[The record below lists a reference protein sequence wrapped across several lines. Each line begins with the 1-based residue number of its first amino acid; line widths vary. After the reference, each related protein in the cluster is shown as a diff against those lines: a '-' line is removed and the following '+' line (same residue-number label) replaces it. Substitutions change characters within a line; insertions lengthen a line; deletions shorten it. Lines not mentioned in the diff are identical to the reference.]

1 MISKSL
7 TRLSEKDDYSAR
19 KHFTETNLNQ
29 EQDNTTLLNDGP
41 VFKAICSIM
50 VPMAIMMTTNV
61 AFSYLDAWYISRLG
75 ADALNAMDISFPLIN
90 LCSAVLYGGLGTG
103 VSAAVARKYA
113 VKDHQRSE
121 ICLKTGLILAI
132 PLSLLFTFGIVIC
145 KSFLF
150 TEARNE
156 TSRAMAY
163 DYCFW
168 YFLFIIIMAIGAVT
182 SSAMRGAG
190 YAKRP
195 AIYSL
200 ICMALNAILTPIFAF
215 DSINL
220 GFTELS
226 FGLDMGI
233 KGAAISTVIVYTIF
247 TLFLVRDLFT
257 GNQGFKLVSLKW
269 QPDRQ
274 ILEDIFKASSIAALL
289 PLITNLVIIVIL
301 KVMSSKSD
309 VLVDAFSLAKRFE
322 LYLIQLTVCLGAGT
336 MVVMGASH
344 ATENHE
350 RVREILET
358 SLKVLFLVGIPITL
372 FMVFG
377 NEIYYSSLT
386 QDEEIIAE
394 GKSYFLFASLNMLF
408 TCAIILMNFSFQGIS
423 KPARPIPFSLFSV
436 IVIQGAAGVFLIGQG
451 YNSSIYYGLISIG
464 TTITFCLIMNRFIK
478 SIKVKA

>member
-19 KHFTETNLNQ
+19 KHFTETDLNQ
-29 EQDNTTLLNDGP
+29 EQDNTSLLNEGP

-50 VPMAIMMTTNV
+50 LPMAIMMTTNV

-75 ADALNAMDISFPLIN
+75 SDALNAMDISFPLIN

-103 VSAAVARKYA
+103 VSVAVARKYA
-113 VKDHQRSE
+113 LKDHNLSE
-121 ICLKTGLILAI
+121 TCLKTGLVLAI
-132 PLSLLFTFGIVIC
+132 PLSLLFTFGIILG

-156 TSRAMAY
+156 ISRTMAY

-168 YFLFIIIMAIGAVT
+168 YFLFITFMAVGAVT

-200 ICMALNAILTPIFAF
+200 ICMALNALFTPIFAF
-215 DSINL
+215 KSINL
-220 GFTELS
+220 GFTQLN

-233 KGAAISTVIVYTIF
+233 KGAAISTVVVYTIF
-247 TLFLVRDLFT
+247 TLFLIRDLIA
-257 GNQGFKLVSLKW
+257 GNQGFKIITLKW
-269 QPDRQ
+269 QLDKQ
-274 ILEDIFKASSIAALL
+274 ILKDIFKASSIAALL
-289 PLITNLVIIVIL
+289 PLITNLVIIIIL

-344 ATENHE
+344 ATENYK
-350 RVREILET
+350 RVREVLRT
-358 SLKVLFLVGIPITL
+358 ALKVLFLVGIPITL

-386 QDEEIIAE
+386 QDEAIIAE

-423 KPARPIPFSLFSV
+423 KPAKPIPFSLFSV
-436 IVIQGAAGVFLIGQG
+436 IVIQGCAGIYLISQG
-451 YNSSIYYGLISIG
+451 YSSSIYYALISVG
-464 TTITFCLIMNRFIK
+464 TTITFCLILNRFLK
-478 SIKVKA
+478 SIKETV